1 MAKKTLHRITDLPS
15 ASTPLSGG
23 ELFEIA
29 QRDING
35 TFKSRKVS
43 YNDINPS
50 AAKPIHNSTLNKQG
64 GILSAGEFYHLSQS
78 IHDALFSASPL
89 IGLGRKLGTNFKVDY
104 GLHRISADI
113 NGVEGLSLNSG
124 GLALSGGG
132 RVNRFSTDFI
142 NPTNKTI
149 PTTLA
154 TRTDTEQASAN
165 ALRQANDYTDSILLL
180 DVISGRE
187 SLSDSSDT
195 NIFVFDIPQ
204 PDTNYTVVGNFANEI
219 DADPQFHFFY
229 IKERITTGFTIICD
243 SPMDTANYKFDW
255 ILSRNKI
262 ESSSSSS
269 SSSSLSSSS
278 SSSSTSSSSTSFSS
292 SSSGIPALAIASR
305 LKINSDGDILLLGLS
320 SSSSSTSSSSTSTS
334 SSSSSHSSTINV
346 TQTFGENSTND
357 WNGVTEST
365 FIVKADPNITFGE
378 QYEIIAGDDSGV
390 GDLIYRTLI
399 KIDIANVN
407 PQIGGPG
414 DIISA
419 KMKLWCFAGG
429 NFFVGYSLYKV
440 NAEWHEAIEARVALT
455 GDPTWLASRH
465 YLSNWEVAGCNG
477 IRADREGTAT
487 DTVNISGDSVW
498 YKFDITQDVKSLI
511 DNYDNYG
518 WILVAD
524 NEESGSN
531 GMNFF
536 GSKLFDDGQR
546 PYIEIE
552 FDQVIPPIP

>member
-1 MAKKTLHRITDLPS
+1 MAKNLKRIDELPS

-23 ELFEIA
+23 ELFEIS

-35 TFKSRKVS
+35 AWKSRKVS
-43 YNDINPS
+43 LLKVVNP
-50 AAKPIHNSTLNKQG
+50 AQDDHNELNNLQGGTLN
-64 GILSAGEFYHLSQS
+64 EYYHLPQGYYNNIINDLYTFRTETEAVSAN
-78 IHDALFSASPL
+78 ALNQA
-89 IGLGRKLGTNFKVDY
+89 NDY
-104 GLHRISADI
+104 
-113 NGVEGLSLNSG
+113 
-124 GLALSGGG
+124 
-132 RVNRFSTDFI
+132 
-142 NPTNKTI
+142 
-149 PTTLA
+149 
-154 TRTDTEQASAN
+154 TDTEIVSLRTETEAASAN
-165 ALRQANDYTDSILLL
+165 ALQQANDYTDSVIDI
-180 DVISGRE
+180 DVINGRE

-219 DADPQFHFFY
+219 DAFPQFHFFY
-229 IKERITTGFTIICD
+229 IKERTTTGFTIICD

-278 SSSSTSSSSTSFSS
+278 SSSSISSSSVSFSS

-419 KMKLWCFAGG
+419 KMKLWCFAAAD
-429 NFFVGYSLYKV
+429 FVGYSLYKV